1 MRKQTAKKMLALA
14 FALMLGLSM
23 TACGQKDDGAAS
35 GQNQETA
42 DNTDASKE
50 YHVGVLQLVE
60 HDALGAANQGFCD
73 VLNESGLNID
83 IDQQNAQNEQANCQT
98 IASKFVSDKKDLI
111 LAIATPAAQACASET
126 TEIPILVTAVTDPA
140 DAELVDTNEHPGGNV
155 SGTSDL
161 TPVASQFDLLKE
173 ILPDAKKVGILYN
186 SAESNSKFQ
195 AELAKEAAAKLDM
208 EAVEA
213 TVSNSNEIEQVTRDL
228 CGKVDVIYCPTDNM
242 IAAGMATVTMVANEL
257 KIPTIVGEEGMVENG
272 GLATQSISYYELGR
286 KTGEQAV
293 KILKG
298 EATTADMPIEYVPG
312 DAISVNEDTAKE
324 IGVEIPQSVLDKIEK

>member
-1 MRKQTAKKMLALA
+1 MRKQTLKKLSALALA
-14 FALMLGLSM
+14 AVMTVSM
-23 TACGQKDDGAAS
+23 TACGEKNNADSEAS
-35 GQNQETA
+35 
-42 DNTDASKE
+42 NTSKE
-50 YHVGVLQLVE
+50 YNVGVLQFVE
-60 HDALGAANQGFCD
+60 HPALDAANKGFCD
-73 VLNESGLNID
+73 VLEESGLNVK

-98 IASKFVSDKKDLI
+98 VASKFVTDKKDLI

-126 TEIPILVTAVTDPA
+126 SEIPILVTAVTDPA
-140 DAELVDTNEHPGGNV
+140 DSKLVDSNEVPGGNV

-161 TPVASQFDLLKE
+161 TPVADQFDLLKE
-173 ILPDAKKVGILYN
+173 ILPDAKKVGILYC
-186 SAESNSKFQ
+186 SAESNSVFQ
-195 AELAKEAAAKLDM
+195 ANLAKEAAKKLDL
-208 EAVEA
+208 EAIEA

-228 CGKVDVIYCPTDNM
+228 CGKVDVIYAPTDNM
-242 IAAGMATVTMVANEL
+242 IAAGMSTVTMVANDL

-298 EATTADMPIEYVPG
+298 EAKTADMPIEYVPG

-324 IGVEIPQSVLDKIEK
+324 IGVEIPQSVLDRIEK

>member
-1 MRKQTAKKMLALA
+1 MRKQTLKKLSALALA
-14 FALMLGLSM
+14 AIMSVSM
-23 TACGQKDDGAAS
+23 TACGGETSNVDSEAS
-35 GQNQETA
+35 NASQEY
-42 DNTDASKE
+42 NI
-50 YHVGVLQLVE
+50 GVLQFVE
-60 HDALGAANQGFCD
+60 HPALDAANKGFCD
-73 VLNESGLNID
+73 VLEESGLNIK

-98 IASKFVSDKKDLI
+98 VASKFVTDKKDLI

-126 TEIPILVTAVTDPA
+126 SEIPILVTAVTDPA
-140 DAELVDTNEHPGGNV
+140 DSKLVDSNEAPGGNV

-161 TPVASQFDLLKE
+161 TPVADQFNLLKE
-173 ILPDAKKVGILYN
+173 ILPDAKKVGILYC
-186 SAESNSKFQ
+186 SAESNSVFQ
-195 AELAKEAAAKLDM
+195 ANLAKEAATKLGL
-208 EAVEA
+208 EAIEA

-228 CGKVDVIYCPTDNM
+228 CGKVDVIYAPTDNM
-242 IAAGMATVTMVANEL
+242 IAAGMSTVTMVANDL

-298 EATTADMPIEYVPG
+298 EAKTADMPIEYVPG

-324 IGVEIPQSVLDKIEK
+324 IGVDIPQSVLDRIEK

>member
-1 MRKQTAKKMLALA
+1 MKKQTLKRISA
-14 FALMLGLSM
+14 FALTAAMCISM
-23 TACGQKDDGAAS
+23 TACGGKDQDAS
-35 GQNQETA
+35 QTA
-42 DNTDASKE
+42 DKE
-50 YHVGVLQLVE
+50 FQIGVLQLVE

-73 VLNESGLNID
+73 VLEESGLKVN
-83 IDQQNAQNEQANCQT
+83 IDQQNAQGEQANCQT
-98 IASKFVSDKKDLI
+98 IASKFVTDKKDLI

-140 DAELVDTNEHPGGNV
+140 DSGLVESNEAPGGNV

-161 TPVASQFDLLKE
+161 TPVADQFDLLKE

-186 SAESNSKFQ
+186 SSESNSVFQ
-195 AELAKEAAAKLDM
+195 ANLAKEAAASLNM
-208 EAVEA
+208 EAIEA

-228 CGKVDVIYCPTDNM
+228 CGKVDVIYAPTDNM
-242 IAAGMATVTMVANEL
+242 IAAGMSTVSMVANEL
-257 KIPTIVGEEGMVENG
+257 KIPTIVGEQGMVDNG

-312 DAISVNEDTAKE
+312 DAISINEDTAKE
-324 IGVEIPQSVLDKIEK
+324 IGIEIPQSVLDRIEK